1 MDGFNGRCR
10 HALMTVVAVALA
22 LLLAACATQTPSAL
36 QSAQLPRHVELIATP
51 FFPQERYQCGPAA
64 LAMSLHAAGIP
75 VAPEALVPQV
85 YVPQRKG
92 SLPPEMLAAGR
103 RNGALSMTIAP
114 RLDALL
120 AELAAGNPVIVLQNL
135 ALSWFPLW
143 HYAVAIG
150 YDLDRAEIILR
161 SGTIEREVMRL
172 STFENTWARGD
183 YWAMVAL
190 PPTRLPATV
199 QEAAAV
205 RALVAFEKS
214 ADAARARSAYET
226 ALRRWPHN
234 LTLQLGYGNA
244 AYANGDRI
252 VAAAAF
258 RRATQNHPESAPA
271 FNNLAMVLA
280 ELGEFAQ
287 ARDAAERALALGGI
301 WRDEAQA
308 TVRSIENAQGAARR
322 ETSKQN

>member
-1 MDGFNGRCR
+1 M
-10 HALMTVVAVALA
+10 AVVALA
-22 LLLAACATQTPSAL
+22 LALLVAGCATQAPSVL
-36 QSAQLPRHVELIATP
+36 QSAQLPRRVELTATP
-51 FFPQERYQCGPAA
+51 FFSQERYQCGPAA
-64 LAMSLHAAGIP
+64 LATLLRAADIP
-75 VAPEALVPQV
+75 VTPEALVPQV

-103 RNGALSMTIAP
+103 RNGALSMTLAP

-135 ALSWFPLW
+135 SLSWFPLW

-150 YDLDRAEIILR
+150 YDLDRAEIVLR
-161 SGTIEREVMRL
+161 SGTVEREVMPL
-172 STFENTWARGD
+172 PTFERTWARGD
-183 YWAMVAL
+183 NWAMVAL

-199 QEAAAV
+199 KEAAAV

-214 ADAARARSAYET
+214 ADAAHASRAYQT

-244 AYANGDRI
+244 AYASGDR
-252 VAAAAF
+252 VAAVSAF
-258 RRATQNHPESAPA
+258 RRAAHDHPESAPA
-271 FNNLAMVLA
+271 FNNLAVVLA
-280 ELGEFAQ
+280 ELGQFDQ
-287 ARDAAERALALGGI
+287 ARDAAGRALALGGS

-308 TVRSIENAQGAARR
+308 TLRSIESIHGATRGGA
-322 ETSKQN
+322 SKQD